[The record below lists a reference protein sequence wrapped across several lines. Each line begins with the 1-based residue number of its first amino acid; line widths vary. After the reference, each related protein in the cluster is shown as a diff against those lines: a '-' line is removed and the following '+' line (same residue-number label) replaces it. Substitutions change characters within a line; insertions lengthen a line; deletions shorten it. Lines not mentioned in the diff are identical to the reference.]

1 MKKKNLKLRR
11 NQHDFNFGFEKLF
24 LFHIYDDDDD
34 DGEVRCGNEEVKL
47 INFVRIFLFWV
58 LITAELLLLLAIL
71 LLLLTSLL
79 FTLDDDLFYVFMV
92 STKEASK
99 LLFFVTYV
107 RASRAGQ
114 EAQTRHGVFFSL
126 MTSFRSSFP
135 DHHQIYQVSW
145 WSSQK
150 FRMFIEP
157 AWNFNRA
164 WISHLLR
171 GLQWN
176 EIQSWSMRWQIRRRK
191 MSALFSQGMNEKFQ
205 FYLNFHY
212 QKSSTSSQLSCNY
225 CCYWWWW
232 SM

>member
-24 LFHIYDDDDD
+24 LFHIYDDD

-58 LITAELLLLLAIL
+58 LITAELLLLLAIF